1 MNIEE
6 FQLSVKPRHLKITKA
21 ADIEVDSL
29 RVGNTIS
36 MPSRPNSHLMI
47 INILSDYDDY
57 DLGVIE
63 VDEVFH

>member
-1 MNIEE
+1 M
-6 FQLSVKPRHLKITKA
+6 KPRHLKITKA
-21 ADIEVDSL
+21 IEDNPL
-29 RVGNTIS
+29 RVGDTIS
-36 MPSRPNSHLMI
+36 TESNPDLSLMI

>member
-6 FQLSVKPRHLKITKA
+6 FQLSVKPRHVKITRTTDIA
-21 ADIEVDSL
+21 ADPL
-29 RVGNTIS
+29 RVGDTIS
-36 MPSRPNSHLMI
+36 TESNPDLSLMI

-63 VDEVFH
+63 VDGVFH